1 MAWCQPE
8 SHYLIF
14 VYLGIESHLNGAANF
29 QIVNQGL
36 SLLRRWTMNEFTT
49 INEKTIEEVVDNDTA
64 AVIRI
69 VNYIKPREDQIK
81 FQKLSG
87 KKKPWV
93 GKETI
98 NFYANLS

>member
-14 VYLGIESHLNGAANF
+14 VYLGIESHLSGAANF

-49 INEKTIEEVVDNDTA
+49 INEKTIEEVVASSRKDMKYIISIDFRY
-64 AVIRI
+64 RI
-69 VNYIKPREDQIK
+69 MILDRN
-81 FQKLSG
+81 
-87 KKKPWV
+87 
-93 GKETI
+93 
-98 NFYANLS
+98 

>member
-1 MAWCQPE
+1 
-8 SHYLIF
+8 
-14 VYLGIESHLNGAANF
+14 
-29 QIVNQGL
+29 
-36 SLLRRWTMNEFTT
+36 MNEFTT

-87 KKKPWV
+87 KKNHGLEKRPSISMP
-93 GKETI
+93 T
-98 NFYANLS
+98 